1 MIDLRAMLAV
11 REVRPGQSVGGA
23 GTTLALL
30 PGWGGRSTWWEPM
43 LEAMPE
49 SDRRVLLFDL
59 LGHGESAAPRDGY
72 SVERQA
78 DLVARELEER
88 DASPVL
94 LVGHS
99 LGGLIGTALAARA
112 PQHVAGLVLID
123 VPPSLKHQRMSL
135 LGRLSLM
142 PVVGTASWR
151 LAPDAVMAYGMKL
164 VVAPGYSIPR
174 QVVRESRAMSH
185 RSARLAAAAF
195 EDYVTR
201 VDVVG
206 VLREAG
212 KPTLVIWGEEEQ
224 YFPVAAAREFEPV
237 AEVVTIPGAGHT
249 AYLEKPEEVARA
261 VDRFAAGLA
270 APSRA

>member
-1 MIDLRAMLAV
+1 M
-11 REVRPGQSVGGA
+11 
-23 GTTLALL
+23 ALL
-30 PGWGGRSTWWEPM
+30 PGWGGRSSWWEPV
-43 LEAMPE
+43 LEAMSGPP
-49 SDRRVLLFDL
+49 RRALLFDL
-59 LGHGESAAPRDGY
+59 LGHGASAAPRDGY

-112 PQHVAGLVLID
+112 PEHVAGLVLID
-123 VPPSLKHQRMSL
+123 VPPSLEHQRMSL

-151 LAPDAVMAYGMKL
+151 LAPDAMMAYGMKL

-201 VDVVG
+201 VDVVE

-212 KPTLVIWGEEEQ
+212 KPTLVLWGEEEQ
-224 YFPVAAAREFEPV
+224 YFPVAAAYEFESV
-237 AEVVTIPGAGHT
+237 AEIVTIPGAGHT

-261 VDRFAAGLA
+261 VDRFAAELA
-270 APSRA
+270 APTTHD